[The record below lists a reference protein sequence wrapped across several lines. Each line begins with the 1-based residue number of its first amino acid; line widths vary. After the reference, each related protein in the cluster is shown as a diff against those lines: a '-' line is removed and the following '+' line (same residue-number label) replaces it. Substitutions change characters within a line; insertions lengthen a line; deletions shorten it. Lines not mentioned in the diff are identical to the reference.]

1 MRFANKCYCFENT
14 VLLRYM
20 LTNKNARK
28 MCQKLHASANNK
40 KCACQK
46 NHTCGH
52 KLDTSTYSN

>member
-14 VLLRYM
+14 VLHRYM
-20 LTNKNARK
+20 LTNKNAHK

-40 KCACQK
+40 KYACQK

-52 KLDTSTYSN
+52 KLDTST

>member
-14 VLLRYM
+14 VLLRHM
-20 LTNKNARK
+20 LTNKNAHK

-46 NHTCGH
+46 ITHAGISLIHLPN
-52 KLDTSTYSN
+52 